1 MKSIQFAIGISDDG
15 TSLVMKRNEPAQ
27 PNAFEAEMS
36 FVQLDQIGF
45 SAASRIIGE
54 TALTQLAVHFQQE
67 FAGLIPVLPS
77 PSDDDIELA
86 MQLMQRAVRERSK
99 IYVTVIDRLMQSVPG
114 HIPSTHPF
122 TEAWPVSREIIQKY
136 PDDPAPRFAKFDLPG

>member
-15 TSLVMKRNEPAQ
+15 MNLVMKRNDPAQ

-45 SAASRIIGE
+45 ADASRMVGE
-54 TALTQLAVHFQQE
+54 TALLQLAVHFQQE
-67 FAGLIPVLPS
+67 FSGLIPVLPS

-86 MQLMQRAVRERSK
+86 TQLMQRAVREQSK
-99 IYVTVIDRLMQSVPG
+99 LYVPVIDRLMQTVAG
-114 HIPSTHPF
+114 RTPSTHPF

-136 PDDPAPRFAKFDLPG
+136 PDDPAPVLSQFDLPG